1 MGRYLLRRL
10 AVSIPVL
17 IGITIATYLIANL
30 APGDPVTAL
39 LNPEQMASLGPEW
52 VEQQKEALG
61 LNDPLPV
68 RYVHWLKETATGNLG
83 YSSADRL
90 PVTEKI
96 GERLWPTLKLML
108 TVLVISVLVGIPLGV
123 ISALKQYSW
132 IDYVLTFSGFIT
144 VSIPSFFLAMVL
156 IYVFSLKLDWLP
168 TSGMYTLGQERSFTD
183 SFLHMVLPASVLG
196 LAQAAPLIRYTRASL
211 LETIQQDY
219 VSVARAKGLAES
231 VVIGRHALRNALIPI
246 ITILALDIPRL
257 LGGTI
262 VIEQVFAWPGMG
274 TLAIAAVQGRD
285 YNVLMG
291 VNLIAAIMV
300 LSSNLIADALYA
312 MVDPRIKY
320 G

>member
-10 AVSIPVL
+10 AISIPVL

-39 LNPEQMASLGPEW
+39 LNPEQMASLGPDW

-68 RYVHWLKETATGNLG
+68 RYLHWLQETATGNLG

-108 TVLVISVLVGIPLGV
+108 TVLIISVLVGIPLGV

-132 IDYVLTFSGFIT
+132 IDYLLTFGGFIT

-156 IYVFSLKLDWLP
+156 IYIFSLKLDWLP
-168 TSGMYTLGQERSFTD
+168 TSGMYTLGQQRSFTD
-183 SFLHMVLPASVLG
+183 SLLHLILPASVLG

-219 VSVARAKGLAES
+219 VSVARAKGLSEA
-231 VVIGRHALRNALIPI
+231 VVIGRHAMRNALIPI
-246 ITILALDIPRL
+246 ITIVALDVPRL

-262 VIEQVFAWPGMG
+262 VIEQVFSWPGMG
-274 TLAIAAVQGRD
+274 TLAISAVQGRD

-291 VNLIAAIMV
+291 VNLIAAVMI
-300 LSSNLIADALYA
+300 LSSNLIADTLYA
-312 MVDPRIKY
+312 TVDPRIKY